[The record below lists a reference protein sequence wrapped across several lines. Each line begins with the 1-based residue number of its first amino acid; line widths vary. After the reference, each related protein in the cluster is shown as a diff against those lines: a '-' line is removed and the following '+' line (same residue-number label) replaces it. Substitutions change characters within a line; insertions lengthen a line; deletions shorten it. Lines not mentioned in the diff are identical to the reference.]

1 MRKVDGRKREPIQYA
16 KEDLSNFL
24 HQFTGSSRYTTSP
37 VRQHNNAR
45 EVQITHRRSSTVTWV
60 LTVEAGKCA
69 SRTDEIEL
77 DFFVVCFVQPPYMRS
92 VQTHPSMDPFIGQIF
107 RCTTS
112 LQAKTFI

>member
-1 MRKVDGRKREPIQYA
+1 MKDYPR
-16 KEDLSNFL
+16 FL
-24 HQFTGSSRYTTSP
+24 HKYTGSSRYTTSP
-37 VRQHNNAR
+37 VRQQNNAR

-69 SRTDEIEL
+69 GSTDEIEL
-77 DFFVVCFVQPPYMRS
+77 DFFVVYFVQPPYMRS

-112 LQAKTFI
+112 LQAKSFI